1 MTASY
6 LEQFNFG
13 SVLLRLLLA
22 MASGA
27 AIGIGRSRKKQNAG
41 FRTYILVSLGAA
53 LTILI
58 SLYEYE
64 MLIGPWAEAAAY
76 TDLKF
81 DASRFAA
88 QVVSG
93 IGFLAAGTIIA
104 IAHRQ
109 VSGLTTAIGLFAAAC
124 LGIAAGAGFYA
135 CVITAALLVIFT
147 METMKPIEVGF
158 KRRLRNMTVTVTYR
172 KDQDLAA
179 IVHTIES
186 SGVQLFEIDVEHTEA
201 EGDPSAVLTMK
212 LSRENASHS
221 ALLSS
226 VAELGCVL
234 SVQELIS

>member
-1 MTASY
+1 MGTSY
-6 LEQFNFG
+6 LQEFNIA

-27 AIGIGRSRKKQNAG
+27 AIGLGRARKKQNAG
-41 FRTYILVSLGAA
+41 FRTYILVSLGSA

-64 MLIGPWAEAAAY
+64 MLTHTWAWAAEY
-76 TDLKF
+76 SDIKF
-81 DASRFAA
+81 DASRLAT
-88 QVVSG
+88 QVVNG
-93 IGFLAAGTIIA
+93 IGFLTAGTIIA

-124 LGIAAGAGFYA
+124 LGIAAGAGYYV

-147 METMKPIEVGF
+147 MEWMKPIEIEF
-158 KRRLRNMTVTVTYR
+158 KRRLRNMTLAINYR
-172 KDQDLAA
+172 SDSNIAD
-179 IVHTIES
+179 IVKLMEDG
-186 SGVQLFEIDVEHTEA
+186 GVQIFDIDVEHTEA
-201 EGDPSAVLTMK
+201 EGNPSAVFTVK
-212 LSRENASHS
+212 LSRGHASHS

-226 VAELGCVL
+226 VAEMDCVQ